1 MLTAQN
7 NIDMREIEHNDRNSE
22 LVSQLVTVWEVSVR
36 ATHTFLTNAQ
46 IEQIREYV
54 PEALRGI
61 EHLVVAF
68 DGTQP
73 VGFMGVDGQRLEML
87 FLSPDYRGQGLGA
100 RLLRDGIA
108 NYNVNELTVNEQ
120 NPQAFAFYEHMGF
133 HTVSRSELD
142 EQGNLFPILTMRLD

>member
-22 LVSQLVTVWEVSVR
+22 LVSQLVTVWEASVR

-54 PEALRGI
+54 PDALRGI

-68 DGTQP
+68 DGAQP

-142 EQGNLFPILTMRLD
+142 EQGNPFPILTMRLD